1 VFSRSFLFPELILVL
16 VTCALSTNFHVHALE
31 KTENADFPDPAL
43 SLTAAQL
50 SADEIKTCRQ
60 LFQQLAG
67 EDFDLR
73 EQALN
78 HLIAKGPAVLPLAL
92 EFAKDS
98 NAEIATQAR
107 GLRQRML
114 QSFDGYLPT
123 SPALTA
129 AMNKRIDWQYTGHDL
144 LKFLKE
150 NAEKAGLQVAIDP
163 NLAPTTDNFEGVLKG
178 REGTLKEFFLTYGQ
192 WLNLGAIPRGDVL
205 FLTKPETAQR
215 LAAQRY
221 TFSWSDLSLSRDEA
235 ERVGKALTIFFPPV
249 TTEIHTGSE
258 VFSIRADETAIA
270 RAARLIALLKPG
282 SPDAIFPRETAL
294 AENPGAL
301 AENLSK
307 PVWVALSAEDPLNA
321 LFQLKRQKVDVFVAS
336 ANDPLGS
343 AKQEGPFD
351 RDVDGASPLRL
362 SLHDLPL
369 GLVLRWIERRT
380 KFPAAEQAD
389 SILGFET
396 GPGGRLQFRLQ
407 PRGRAVQN
415 GCVLGADVSFLY
427 PRGAKPGEESD
438 TAARADLLAAID
450 PHLMLFPVVQSRDI
464 VVLRGRLFM
473 QGSYATL
480 ARTLDLVRQWRAANA
495 PPAPPLWKATLD
507 ARLSS
512 SIHWVAEGMT
522 GGRLLPSLRSLGK
535 VNILLEDAPDGT
547 APSFQLTAEEA
558 HLLPTGDHTLRAL
571 LDDLAKKA
579 GAQWR
584 AELGVI
590 VITPKVDEPKK

>member
-1 VFSRSFLFPELILVL
+1 M
-16 VTCALSTNFHVHALE
+16 
-31 KTENADFPDPAL
+31 
-43 SLTAAQL
+43 
-50 SADEIKTCRQ
+50 
-60 LFQQLAG
+60 
-67 EDFDLR
+67 R

-123 SPALTA
+123 SPVVTA
-129 AMNKRIDWQYTGHDL
+129 ALNKRVDWQYTGHDL
-144 LKFLKE
+144 MKFLKE
-150 NAEKAGLQVAIDP
+150 NAEKAGLQIALDP
-163 NLAPTTDNFEGVLKG
+163 NLSAVSDNFEGVLKG
-178 REGTLKEFFLTYGQ
+178 REGTLKEFFQTYSQ
-192 WLNLGAIPRGDVL
+192 WLNIGAIPRGDVL
-205 FLTKPETAQR
+205 FLTKPETALR
-215 LAAQRY
+215 LSVQRY
-221 TFSWSDLSLSRDEA
+221 TFSWSDLGLSRDEA
-235 ERVGKALTIFFPPV
+235 ERIGKALTVFFPPV

-258 VFSIRADETAIA
+258 VFSIRADESAIA

-282 SPDAIFPRETAL
+282 APDAIFPRDAAL
-294 AENPGAL
+294 AEDSAAL
-301 AENLSK
+301 AEKLSK
-307 PVWVALSAEDPLNA
+307 PVTLVLSAEDPLNA
-321 LFQLKRQKVDVFVAS
+321 LGLLKRQNVDVFVAPS
-336 ANDPLGS
+336 TDPLGN
-343 AKQEGPFD
+343 AKQAPPFD

-369 GLVLRWIERRT
+369 GLALRWIERRT

-389 SILGFET
+389 SVLAFET
-396 GPGGRLQFRLQ
+396 GPSGRLQFRLQ
-407 PRGRAVQN
+407 QRGRAALN

-427 PRGAKPGEESD
+427 PRNAKPGDESD
-438 TAARADLLAAID
+438 TAARADLIAAIE
-450 PHLMLFPVVQSRDI
+450 PHLTIFPASQARDI

-473 QGSYATL
+473 QGSYSTL

-495 PPAPPLWKATLD
+495 PPPPPLWKATLD
-507 ARLSS
+507 ARLGTTV
-512 SIHWVAEGMT
+512 HWVAEGMT
-522 GGRLLPSLRSLGK
+522 GGRLLPTLRGLGK

-571 LDDLAKKA
+571 LDELAKKA

-584 AELGVI
+584 ADLGVI
-590 VITPKVDEPKK
+590 VIMPKVDEPKK